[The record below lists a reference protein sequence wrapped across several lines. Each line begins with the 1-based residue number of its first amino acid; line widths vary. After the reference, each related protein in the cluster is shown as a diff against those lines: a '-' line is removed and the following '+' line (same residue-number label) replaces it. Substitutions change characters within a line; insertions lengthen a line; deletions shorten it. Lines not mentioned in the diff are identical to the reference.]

1 MHNAACLGD
10 EPASDP
16 GGPRLSLDHPISR
29 RGFLARGA
37 GTAGL
42 LSVGNL
48 LGCQDEHYR
57 ALAGGEYQPGVLAT
71 REFAVLRAVARRMV
85 PRDGAHP
92 GADELGVAARIDR
105 ELGFHPSPIGE
116 EFGLA
121 LRLVEWWPLPLRF
134 ARFTRL
140 SAAEQDAQLSGL
152 AGSSFSLPR
161 SAFQGIKFFV
171 MLFHYSQE
179 AAWSAIGYGGPF
191 VERGPT
197 STQPGSPIP

>member
-1 MHNAACLGD
+1 MHNAACLG
-10 EPASDP
+10 EQAASDP

-37 GTAGL
+37 GTATL
-42 LSVGNL
+42 LAVGNL
-48 LGCQDEHYR
+48 LGCQDQHYSV
-57 ALAGGEYQPGVLAT
+57 LAGGEYQPGVLAT
-71 REFAVLRAVARRMV
+71 REFAILRAVARRMV

-105 ELGFHPSPIGE
+105 ELGFHPPPIGE

-121 LRLVEWWPLPLRF
+121 LRLAEWWPLPLRF
-134 ARFTRL
+134 ARFSRL
-140 SAAEQDAQLSGL
+140 SAAEQDAQLSGM
-152 AGSSFSLPR
+152 AGSSFALPR

-171 MLFHYSQE
+171 MLFYYSQE

-191 VERGPT
+191 VERGPA
-197 STQPGSPIP
+197 STHPVSPIP

>member
-1 MHNAACLGD
+1 MRSVPSLSDQA
-10 EPASDP
+10 ASDP

-37 GTAGL
+37 GTATL
-42 LSVGNL
+42 LAVGNL

-85 PRDGAHP
+85 PRDGADP

-105 ELGFHPSPIGE
+105 ELGFHPPPIRE
-116 EFGLA
+116 DFGLA

-140 SAAEQDAQLSGL
+140 FAAEQDAQLSGL
-152 AGSSFSLPR
+152 ASSDFALPR

-179 AAWSAIGYGGPF
+179 ATWSAIGYGGPF

-197 STQPGSPIP
+197 STQSASPAP